1 MLECE
6 QQLHISPFISESLF
20 ITTSMDDH
28 DEEKRKESGKSEA
41 KVTNNRR
48 LRPSRGFSATAE
60 LLVLLLPQ
68 QKRRLY
74 AMALSF
80 CLFVR
85 LSVTGNTY
93 LTGTGVTGPAVVA
106 ATPSVSGR
114 NAAGPVSH
122 VRDILMVA
130 GALRVSHSGCWS
142 SVALTRWTWST

>member
-20 ITTSMDDH
+20 ITTSIDDH

-41 KVTNNRR
+41 KVTNIRR

-80 CLFVR
+80 CLFVC
-85 LSVTGNTY
+85 LSPETRTWRA
-93 LTGTGVTGPAVVA
+93 LAWLAQQWWRPRH
-106 ATPSVSGR
+106 PW
-114 NAAGPVSH
+114 AAGTLLDQSAMH

-130 GALRVSHSGCWS
+130 EALRVSHSGCWS